1 MAQMHN
7 PPHPGEILQEW
18 LTEISVTEAASRLG
32 IARVS
37 LSRLLNGAAGGS
49 AQMDVRLS
57 KALGTSPGHWLGLQS
72 DYDLW
77 QAQQDFHGKVRLI
90 RQRSAA

>member
-1 MAQMHN
+1 MHN

-37 LSRLLNGAAGGS
+37 LSRLLNGAAGVS

-77 QAQQDFHGKVRLI
+77 QAQQVFQGKVRLI